1 MTSNDPDFGTLS
13 LAGGAGALTVPPL
26 AGAEDETVTPEVW
39 TEDMEIIDQIEQLP
53 PEIGWLLIYVGFLGF
68 VLPGIVGFPFL
79 IAGLGIVTPGGRKRV
94 AKWVG
99 KNPPRFVHF
108 SVRQISRLVEDLDR
122 RYPLLPKDGKK

>member
-1 MTSNDPDFGTLS
+1 MTNDDPDFRTLIP
-13 LAGGAGALTVPPL
+13 AGGAGALTVAPL
-26 AGAEDETVTPEVW
+26 AGAEDEAVTGEIW

-99 KNPPRFVHF
+99 KNPPRAVSKPT
-108 SVRQISRLVEDLDR
+108 SVVSAVRPSGPGLATE
-122 RYPLLPKDGKK
+122 PSK

>member
-1 MTSNDPDFGTLS
+1 MKNDDPDFRTLS
-13 LAGGAGALTVPPL
+13 LAGGAGALTVSP
-26 AGAEDETVTPEVW
+26 AEDEVVTGEIW

-79 IAGLGIVTPGGRKRV
+79 VAGLGIVTPGGRKRV

-108 SVRQISRLVEDLDR
+108 SVRQISRLVEDLER
-122 RYPLLPKDGKK
+122 RYPLLPKDGAK

>member
-1 MTSNDPDFGTLS
+1 MTNNDPDFRNLS
-13 LAGGAGALTVPPL
+13 LAGGAGALTVSAP
-26 AGAEDETVTPEVW
+26 EDEVVTGEVW

-79 IAGLGIVTPGGRKRV
+79 VAGLGIVTPGGRKRV

-108 SVRQISRLVEDLDR
+108 SVRQISRLVEDLER
-122 RYPLLPKDGKK
+122 RYPLLPKGGAK